1 MALNKKYTWLW
12 AIWIIAFGVM
22 TTPALVVDGVV
33 KVVGTAPGVEAVKEL
48 LSHG

>member
-1 MALNKKYTWLW
+1 VTDLDR
-12 AIWIIAFGVM
+12 IIAFGVM

-33 KVVGTAPGVEAVKEL
+33 KVVGTAPGVGTVKEL